1 MTHVQAFLISLIDR
15 YVLNNYR
22 DVSEDELSSA
32 RLVVGIIGTTVP
44 LAALLGTLRLI
55 QGNIELFIVDYAFGV
70 ACIACILFIKRFGHH
85 RAVAFFI
92 LAYCLFWVTRSSVL
106 YGGLTGPTPYA
117 LMSIPS
123 MGFLLCGRKGGIQIT
138 VLTFLALLIIA
149 GSGPIG
155 KADIIRLAFI
165 ALFLFIAT
173 VASFVFVYQSQTL
186 LNKARFS
193 NLDLINAN
201 NQLEETN
208 EALREARRVAEE
220 ALHFR
225 SAFLATMSH
234 EIRTPM
240 NGVIGMASLM
250 AETQLTPE
258 QREYMET
265 IHVSGEALLTII
277 NDILDF
283 SKIEAGRLELEE
295 RAFSIRQCIE
305 ESLDL
310 LALKA
315 EAKSLEL
322 AYKVDPLIPDRV
334 IGDITRVRQILVNL
348 ISNAVKFT
356 QEGSVKI
363 EVALSPNAGTDQ
375 TLLAFTVSDTGIGI
389 PANLI
394 NRLFEP
400 FRQADAST
408 TRTHGG
414 TGLGLVISKR
424 LCEAMGG
431 SIDVTSEAGTGSVFR
446 FTIAAQTCE
455 SQPERTSLEGQ
466 QIAIFEPR
474 EFSRNVLIDELKNRG
489 ADVIILDDPAAL
501 VNEAAHTKLVIGS
514 SKADLHEQIKTVSDC
529 SPNRQILLLVPPGEG
544 IHIPSLPE
552 NITVQSKPIKPER
565 LAKALALQAPVIPAS
580 TQTEN
585 LNQMSKLLPLNI
597 LLVEDNAIN
606 QKVALRLLERMG
618 YHADVADNGQ
628 LGLDAIEQKQYDL
641 ILMDLQM
648 PVMDGLTATRHIRKN
663 ANIDQPY
670 IIAVTANAMEEDRK
684 QCKEAGMDGFVAKPV
699 TLDHL
704 SAEISRCVPT
714 ALESEV

>member
-1 MTHVQAFLISLIDR
+1 MHIKAFFISIIDR
-15 YVLNNYR
+15 YVLDNYTR
-22 DVSEDELSSA
+22 DYDEESLSGA
-32 RLVVGIIGTTVP
+32 RLVVAIIAITVP
-44 LAALLGTLRLI
+44 LAVFLGSLRFI
-55 QGNIELFIVDYAFGV
+55 QGNTDLGIVGYVFGLACV
-70 ACIACILFIKRFGHH
+70 ACIWTIKKIGQHEQ
-85 RAVAFFI
+85 VAFFI
-92 LAYCLFWVTRSSVL
+92 LTFCLFSVARASVL
-106 YGGLTGPTPYA
+106 YGGLAGPSPYA

-123 MGFLLCGRKGGIQIT
+123 MGFLLCGRKKGIQIT
-138 VLTFLALLIIA
+138 LLTFIALIIIA
-149 GSGPIG
+149 ASGPIG
-155 KADIIRLAFI
+155 KAEVIRLTII

-173 VASFVFVYQSQTL
+173 AASFVFLYQSTNL
-186 LNKARFS
+186 LNKTRTS
-193 NLDLINAN
+193 NQELAQAN
-201 NQLEETN
+201 RQLEDAN

-240 NGVIGMASLM
+240 NGVIGMASLL
-250 AETQLTPE
+250 AETKLTPE
-258 QREYMET
+258 QHEYMET

-305 ESLDL
+305 EALDL

-315 EAKSLEL
+315 EANNLEL
-322 AYKVDPLIPDRV
+322 AYNVDPQVPDRV

-348 ISNAVKFT
+348 VSNAVKFT
-356 QEGSVKI
+356 REGSVTTEVTTSLHRSAEKI
-363 EVALSPNAGTDQ
+363 I
-375 TLLAFTVSDTGIGI
+375 LAFKVSDTGIGI
-389 PANLI
+389 PADRI
-394 NRLFEP
+394 DRLFEP

-431 SIDVTSEAGTGSVFR
+431 TIHVTSEAGTGSTFH
-446 FTIAAQTCE
+446 FTIATQPAAEQTAW
-455 SQPERTSLEGQ
+455 TSLQGQ
-466 QIAIFEPR
+466 KIALIEPKD
-474 EFSRNVLIDELKNRG
+474 FSRNTLVKELKTRG
-489 ADVIILDDPAAL
+489 ADVIILEDQAAL
-501 VNEAAHTKLVIGS
+501 KDEPAHTKLVISAS
-514 SKADLHEQIKTVSDC
+514 SKDLHARLKAISTCAQD
-529 SPNRQILLLVPPGEG
+529 RQILLLIPPGEG

-552 NITVQSKPIKPER
+552 NITVQSRPIKPER
-565 LAKALALQAPVIPAS
+565 LAKALAVQTPVIPAS
-580 TQTEN
+580 IQNEN
-585 LNQMSKLLPLNI
+585 LNHMSETIPLNI
-597 LLVEDNAIN
+597 LLVEDNVIN

-648 PVMDGLTATRHIRKN
+648 PVMDGLTATRHIRTN
-663 ANIDQPY
+663 PNIDQPY
-670 IIAVTANAMEEDRK
+670 IIAVTANAMEEDRQ

-704 SAEISRCVPT
+704 SAEISRCIPQLQV
-714 ALESEV
+714 